1 MSKNRD
7 LTDEEINAYAEQIV
21 NMFSMTDVLR
31 IAARLDYR
39 AKWVIKYYE
48 ENEYWVTNLF
58 RKAHAKLGLRKLEI
72 TYLSEVKNTL

>member
-1 MSKNRD
+1 MSKFRE
-7 LTDEEINAYAEQIV
+7 LTDEEINEYAEKIV

-48 ENEYWVTNLF
+48 ENEY
-58 RKAHAKLGLRKLEI
+58 
-72 TYLSEVKNTL
+72 